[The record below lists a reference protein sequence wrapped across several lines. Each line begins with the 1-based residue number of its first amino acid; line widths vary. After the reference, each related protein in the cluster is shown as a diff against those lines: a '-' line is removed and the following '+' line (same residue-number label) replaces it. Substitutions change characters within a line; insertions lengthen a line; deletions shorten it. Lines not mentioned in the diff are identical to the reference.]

1 MEPLVDALAA
11 VVGEPLPGGPL
22 APEVVMVQSLGM
34 HRWVAM
40 HLARRHGIA
49 MNITFPFPRAFLE
62 TTVRGFLPLEE
73 DRFAADRMTWSIHH
87 LLPQLLGEPAFT
99 PVRRYLETE
108 GDPLKYYQLA
118 TRIARLFDQYL
129 VYRPEMLLQ
138 WERGEFPASGDAAWQ
153 ARLWQRLNPEGA
165 LHLGGVLEHLRT
177 TPPPPGSRLSIFGI
191 SSLPPAQMEFFF
203 HLAATRPV
211 HLFLLSPSPEY
222 FGDDLTPKQRARRG
236 LSPAGP
242 DDGNPLLSSLGR
254 LNAHFQESLLETDE
268 RAGHRMTHPGEY
280 WQEPGGDTRLHRL
293 QRELFLA
300 RPPEAGAEPPPP
312 PTEKD
317 ASIAIHVCHSP
328 MREVEVLYDQLLA
341 LFEADP
347 ALEPA
352 DILVMAPDIESY
364 APFIQAVFGFPED
377 PALRIPF
384 SIADR
389 HPRSE
394 NPVVDLFLRLLE
406 LPGTRATGPQLYGLF
421 QNGVFCRRFGL
432 DETALEQIH
441 GWIIGSGIRW
451 GFDGAHRE
459 SFGLPP
465 FEEAS
470 WRHGIDR
477 LLLGY
482 AVSGGGERLFE
493 GILPYDDAEAGDA
506 EVLGRF
512 VSIVGALDRL
522 VRELTL
528 PRPLTEWVPVL
539 EGMLETF
546 FGAGSNAAESEAI
559 RRLRQSCGAGGR
571 LEEIAHAAVAATA
584 PEAGSNPP
592 VAHEVLREAL
602 SRMLGEAEHHGRFL
616 TGGVTFCALKPMRSI
631 PAKVIW
637 LLGMNDG
644 AFPRRNPVVQF
655 DLIARHWK
663 PGDRST
669 RDDDRYL
676 FLEALLSARRGLG
689 ISYVGRSRQNNEP
702 IPPSVVVSEL
712 LDYLAGGGTTE
723 ADVVTV
729 HPLQAFSRRYY
740 SAGSP
745 LWSYSRAN
753 AAGARTLP
761 AAAIR
766 PPFCPEPLPA
776 EEPGAVLFTDFLRFF
791 HHPAAF
797 FLRHRLGL
805 AAGDRT
811 EPMEESE
818 PLLPD
823 ARVRYRLRCDL
834 LDAAVAGRDEPEIA
848 VFQARSLIGP
858 GTAGHYQYRALAEET
873 TAFHHRIAP
882 LLGEAQE
889 SEAFRLALPGGG
901 ILSGLLGPIRSGH
914 LLSFRPATVKA
925 WDRLA
930 AWIGQVVRECAAR
943 QAGREAPPPARLF
956 GEDRLYEYPPVG
968 GEAAEAIL
976 ATLTRIYREGWR
988 EPLPFF
994 PASSLAYARVTLRP
1008 GPAQKR
1014 PALEVAR
1021 DFWEGS
1027 AHAGRH
1033 GSAPPPENR
1042 HPACRIGF
1050 DTETVLESE
1059 RFARLALE
1067 VFGPMLDHECE
1078 IREGKK

>member
-22 APEVVMVQSLGM
+22 AQEVVVVQSLGM
-34 HRWVAM
+34 RRWVAM
-40 HLARRHGIA
+40 QLARRHGIA
-49 MNITFPFPRAFLE
+49 MNLAFPFPRAFLE
-62 TTVRGFLPLEE
+62 TTVRSFLPLEE
-73 DRFAADRMTWSIHH
+73 DRFAPDRMTWEIHH
-87 LLPQLLGEPAFT
+87 LLSQQPGEPAFA
-99 PVRRYLETE
+99 PVRRYLERE
-108 GDPLKYYQLA
+108 SDPLKYYQLA

-129 VYRPEMLLQ
+129 VYRPELLLQ
-138 WERGEFPASGDAAWQ
+138 WERGELPATGDAAWQ
-153 ARLWQRLNPEGA
+153 ARLWQQLNPEEA

-236 LSPAGP
+236 LPPAGP

-268 RAGHRMTHPGEY
+268 RAGHRMTYPDES
-280 WQEPGGDTRLHRL
+280 WQEPQGDTRLHRL

-300 RPPEAGAEPPPP
+300 RPPEAAPEPPPADP
-312 PTEKD
+312 
-317 ASIAIHVCHSP
+317 SIAIHVCHSP

-347 ALEPA
+347 TLEPA

-377 PALRIPF
+377 PARRIPF

-421 QNGVFCRRFGL
+421 QNGAFCRRFGL
-432 DETALEQIH
+432 DEAALEAIH
-441 GWIIGSGIRW
+441 DWIIGSGIRW
-451 GFDGAHRE
+451 GFDSAHRE

-482 AVSGGGERLFE
+482 ACSDQGGALFE
-493 GILPYDDAEAGDA
+493 GILPHADAGAGDP
-506 EVLGRF
+506 EVLGCF
-512 VSIVGALDRL
+512 ISIVAELDRL

-528 PRPLTEWVPVL
+528 PRPLADWVPVL
-539 EGMLETF
+539 EWMLETF
-546 FGAGSNAAESEAI
+546 FGAGADPAQAEAI
-559 RRLRQSCGAGGR
+559 GRLRESCGAGGR
-571 LEEIAHAAVAATA
+571 LETIARLVASR
-584 PEAGSNPP
+584 EGSNPP
-592 VAHEVLREAL
+592 VACEVLREAL
-602 SRMLGEAEHHGRFL
+602 SEMLGEAEHHGRFL

-631 PAKVIW
+631 PARAIW

-676 FLEALLSARRGLG
+676 FLEALLSARHRLG
-689 ISYVGRSRQNNEP
+689 ISYVGRSQQSNEP

-712 LDYLAGGGTTE
+712 LDYITADGTPAAAFITE
-723 ADVVTV
+723 

-740 SAGSP
+740 EVGSP
-745 LWSYSRAN
+745 LWSYSAANAVAARPAN
-753 AAGARTLP
+753 AA
-761 AAAIR
+761 AAA
-766 PPFCPEPLPA
+766 FCPRPLPP
-776 EEPGAVLFTDFLRFF
+776 EEPGEIFLADFLRFF
-791 HHPAAF
+791 THPAAF

-805 AAGDRT
+805 AT
-811 EPMEESE
+811 EERVKAMDESE

-823 ARVRYRLRCDL
+823 SLTRYQIRGEL
-834 LDAAVAGRDEPEIA
+834 LQATIAQVSEPEIA
-848 VFQARSLIGP
+848 LFRERSLISP
-858 GTAGHYQYRALAEET
+858 GAAGLYQYRTLEED
-873 TAFHHRIAP
+873 TAAFYARIAP
-882 LLGEAQE
+882 FLGEAQE
-889 SEAFRLALPGGG
+889 PETVRLPLPGGG
-901 ILSGLLGPIRSGH
+901 NLSGLLGPIRSGH
-914 LLSFRPATVKA
+914 LLTFRPGKA
-925 WDRLA
+925 RVQDRLT
-930 AWIGQVVRECAAR
+930 AWIGQIVRVCAAC
-943 QAGREAPPPARLF
+943 QAGNPPPPPARLF
-956 GEDRLYEYPPVG
+956 GKDALYQYLPPH
-968 GEAAEAIL
+968 ADTARAIFE
-976 ATLTRIYREGWR
+976 TLVTTYRQGWC

-994 PASSLAYARVTLRP
+994 PESSFAFARVSLRP
-1008 GPAQKR
+1008 GPRQKR
-1014 PALEVAR
+1014 SPLEVAGDHWFESPYPHLR
-1021 DFWEGS
+1021 
-1027 AHAGRH
+1027 GRAE
-1033 GSAPPPENR
+1033 SV
-1042 HPACRIGF
+1042 HPACRICF
-1050 DTETVLESE
+1050 DPETALESE
-1059 RFARLALE
+1059 AFPRWALE
-1067 VFGPMLDHECE
+1067 IFGPMLDHEQPME
-1078 IREGKK
+1078 DQKP